1 LAQDWVGSTLLCIF
15 AAMKHSSIP
24 SAQTIVLHC
33 KARGIK
39 NIVISP
45 GSRNAPL
52 IIGFTEDPYFNC
64 LSIVDERCA
73 AFFGMGIAQFTGEP
87 VALLCTSGSA
97 LLNYYPAIAEAY
109 YSRIPLLVISADRP
123 EYKIDVG
130 DGQTIRQDHVFDR
143 HIGYS
148 ANLKQ
153 DLVHAL
159 DRIKQYRPEWL
170 ENKSLANAQ
179 KEVQHHNDDEL
190 NTAFHALLTSEL
202 PVHVNVPLE
211 EPLYGLTANAQVDPM
226 IRPLVKERI
235 SALADLSAYAEI
247 WNTSSRKMLLVGV
260 NPPNTVDRALI
271 ERLANDPTVLVF
283 TETTSNL
290 YHADFFPSIDSIIAP
305 MEKSESKD
313 ELFEKLRP
321 DVLVTF
327 GGMVVSKKIKAFLRQ
342 YRPKHHWHID
352 PLKAFDTYFCLSR
365 HFKCSANA
373 FFESLSPFISP
384 AKGDYF
390 QFWNNIKIEGES
402 KRDAYLK
409 QIPFSDLL
417 AFHQVLKGIP
427 ENRQLQLAN
436 SSTVRYAQLFKLHP
450 SLKVFSNRGT
460 SGIDGSTSTAIGAAY
475 YAAEPTLLIT
485 GDLSFFYDGN
495 ALWNKHIRPDF
506 RIILVNNGGGGI
518 FRILPGK
525 EETEKFET
533 FFETAH
539 DLDASHLCQMH
550 GFEYHV
556 VSESKG
562 LEASLNHFYLPSPKP
577 QLLEIKTPRLLNNKI
592 LLAYFD
598 FISSFT
604 VNINP

>member
-1 LAQDWVGSTLLCIF
+1 
-15 AAMKHSSIP
+15 M
-24 SAQTIVLHC
+24 
-33 KARGIK
+33 
-39 NIVISP
+39 
-45 GSRNAPL
+45 
-52 IIGFTEDPYFNC
+52 IIGFSEDPYFNC
-64 LSIVDERCA
+64 MSIVDERCA
-73 AFFGMGIAQFTGEP
+73 AFFGMGMAQFLREP

-109 YSRIPLLVISADRP
+109 YSQIPLVVISADRP

-159 DRIKQYRPEWL
+159 DRIKQYRPKWL
-170 ENKSLANAQ
+170 ENISLAGAQ
-179 KEVQHHNDDEL
+179 KEVQHHNDAEL
-190 NTAFHALLTSEL
+190 NAAFNVLLTSSL
-202 PVHVNVPLE
+202 PVHINVPFE
-211 EPLYGLTANAQVDPM
+211 EPLYGLESEIEIEPM
-226 IRPLVKERI
+226 VVPLVVENI
-235 SALADLSAYAEI
+235 DSPINMASFGAL
-247 WNTSSRKMLLVGV
+247 WNAASKKMVLVGV
-260 NPPNTVDRALI
+260 NPPSTADQALMEI
-271 ERLANDPTVLVF
+271 LAKDPTVVVF

-290 YHADFFPSIDSIIAP
+290 YHPDFFPSIDSIIAP
-305 MEKSESKD
+305 IEKSELKD

-342 YRPKHHWHID
+342 YGPKHHWHID
-352 PLKAFDTYFCLSR
+352 PLRANDTYFCLSH
-365 HFKCSANA
+365 HFKCSANT
-373 FFESLSPFISP
+373 FFEGLFQFTSQGT
-384 AKGDYF
+384 GDYF
-390 QFWNNIKIEGES
+390 QFWNSIKMEGES

-417 AFHQVLKGIP
+417 AFHHVLKGIP

-450 SLKVFSNRGT
+450 SLRVFSNRGT

-475 YAAEPTLLIT
+475 YCKEPTLLIT

-495 ALWNKHIRPDF
+495 ALWNKYIRPDF

-525 EETEKFET
+525 EDTEKFET
-533 FFETAH
+533 FFETTHA
-539 DLDASHLCQMH
+539 LDASQLCEMH
-550 GFEYHV
+550 GLGYQI
-556 VSESKG
+556 VSEAKE
-562 LEASLNHFYLPSPKP
+562 LESTLGHFYSPSLKP
-577 QLLEIKTPRLLNNKI
+577 QLLEIKTPRLMNNKI

-598 FISSFT
+598 FISSFA